1 MEGTGESKVEHITER
16 GNSFLESKSDM
27 QKILKA
33 FIFNEITA
41 QCYGRTGVSFDPTP
55 KGVSFIYL
63 RHLYLHVRAS
73 PESAVSSLPPPPS
86 HTHLVLA
93 GSEGV
98 CDSLDGVDEGA

>member
-63 RHLYLHVRAS
+63 FKAFIFTCAGEPRVCRIILAS
-73 PESAVSSLPPPPS
+73 PPFP
-86 HTHLVLA
+86 HTPCTRWFGGRV
-93 GSEGV
+93 
-98 CDSLDGVDEGA
+98 